1 MRNRLAKVG
10 LFVSLA
16 LLASCSLGIRQG
28 VFDTGLMLFNQGRF
42 ADAIPYL
49 EDATMENPRDAQA
62 FLYLGRAYIS
72 QSKWRQAIAPLRAA
86 FRLSPR
92 ESQQEIVNLI
102 IDAGFAAA
110 LNDFRLGDILDS
122 PRRSK
127 DLL

>member
-1 MRNRLAKVG
+1 MGNRLAKIG
-10 LFVSLA
+10 FALSLA
-16 LLASCSLGIRQG
+16 LLASCSLGSRQDG
-28 VFDTGLMLFNQGRF
+28 FDIGLMLFNQGRF

-49 EDATMENPRDAQA
+49 EDATMDNPRDAQA

-92 ESQQEIVNLI
+92 DAQQEIVNLI

-110 LNDFRLGDILDS
+110 LNDFRLGDVLDS

-127 DLL
+127 ELL